1 MSAGVVHETNLQTD
15 EAGAVRT
22 PILAFISIFAP
33 IEALWSEQPRDAKS
47 IDTFSHTS

>member
-1 MSAGVVHETNLQTD
+1 MSAGMVDETNLQTD

-33 IEALWSEQPRDAKS
+33 SEAPLSKMAETPQL